1 MSLKALN
8 PFAYAFRTSHESV
21 NRFHRALGRVVYVFL
36 LLHVLNYFNLLYR
49 NGNLLDRIF
58 DNVVLPGELSNMAYT
73 ALFATA
79 LPKVREYSYRVF
91 FVVHLLVVFATSFLL
106 FIHAVPARFY
116 IIEALVVFVLDLAV
130 RKMSTATAQSK
141 IEAVPGTNLIKISA
155 KLSPRKMTQFAERP
169 GSHAYIS
176 IPWPSRPRA
185 VSSLVYEFCFN
196 PFTVAEVKRDAG
208 EVVLVARQQ
217 GGPMTRRLMQLAR
230 ESTGARVPLALEG
243 PFGAFATT
251 YSNLVESGV
260 DRVLLVAGGVG
271 ASFVLPAYKALRE
284 AVPSAKVELTWAVRL
299 ADDASWASFSETAA
313 VNGTNVFN
321 DPNVHIYVSGKHSS
335 PTPDYDFDRIAS
347 RSSSVEMQS
356 LGTNGEAAGAG
367 SQAYLR
373 GRPNLKGLVDDVFKD
388 EDAGSRV
395 AVLVCGPREMALGV
409 RESVTPWVA
418 RGRDV
423 VWHSESFGW

>member
-1 MSLKALN
+1 
-8 PFAYAFRTSHESV
+8 
-21 NRFHRALGRVVYVFL
+21 
-36 LLHVLNYFNLLYR
+36 
-49 NGNLLDRIF
+49 
-58 DNVVLPGELSNMAYT
+58 MAYT

-106 FIHAVPARFY
+106 FIHAEPARFY
-116 IIEALVVFVLDLAV
+116 IVEALLVFVLDLAV
-130 RKMSTATAQSK
+130 RKMSTATAQSR

-155 KLSPRKMTQFAERP
+155 KLSPRKITQFAERP

-185 VSSLVYEFCFN
+185 LSSLVYEFCFN
-196 PFTVAEVKRDAG
+196 PFTVAEVNRDAG

-217 GGPMTRRLMQLAR
+217 GGPMTRRLMQLTR
-230 ESTGARVPLALEG
+230 EDTGARVPLAIEG

-260 DRVLLVAGGVG
+260 DRMLLVAGGVG

-284 AVPSAKVELTWAVRL
+284 SIPSAKVELTWAVRL

-313 VNGTNVFN
+313 VSGSTNVLN
-321 DPNVHIYVSGKHSS
+321 DPNVHIYVSGKHNASM
-335 PTPDYDFDRIAS
+335 PDYDSDRLES

-356 LGTNGEAAGAG
+356 LGTSGEAPGAG
-367 SQAYLR
+367 NRPYVR
-373 GRPNLKGLVDDVFKD
+373 GRPNLKGVVDEVFKD

-409 RESVTPWVA
+409 RESVTPWVV

>member
-1 MSLKALN
+1 M
-8 PFAYAFRTSHESV
+8 
-21 NRFHRALGRVVYVFL
+21 
-36 LLHVLNYFNLLYR
+36 
-49 NGNLLDRIF
+49 
-58 DNVVLPGELSNMAYT
+58 LPGELANMAYT
-73 ALFATA
+73 ALFMTA

-116 IIEALVVFVLDLAV
+116 IIEALAVFVLDLAV
-130 RKMSTATAQSK
+130 RKMTTATAQSK
-141 IEAVPGTNLIKISA
+141 IEAVPGTNLIRISA
-155 KLSPRKMTQFAERP
+155 KLSPRKIAQFAERP

-185 VSSLVYEFCFN
+185 LSSLVYEFCFN
-196 PFTVAEVKRDAG
+196 PFTVAEVDRDAG

-230 ESTGARVPLALEG
+230 EGSGARAPLAVEG

-251 YSNLVESGV
+251 YSNLLESGV

-271 ASFVLPAYKALRE
+271 ASFVLPVYKALRE
-284 AVPSAKVELTWAVRL
+284 SVPSAKVELTWAVRL

-313 VNGTNVFN
+313 VNGTNALS
-321 DPNVHIYVSGKHSS
+321 DPNVHIYVSGKQSGS
-335 PTPDYDFDRIAS
+335 TPDYDSDRLAS
-347 RSSSVEMQS
+347 RSSSVELQS
-356 LGTNGEAAGAG
+356 LGASGEVARAGPRH
-367 SQAYLR
+367 YVR
-373 GRPNLKGLVDDVFKD
+373 GRPDLKGVVDDVFKG

-409 RESVTPWVA
+409 RESVTPWVV